1 MTGLPKRPLFRLAL
15 PLLFACCTGL
25 PAFADEASRPQHRIT
40 QSDSYTML
48 EPIYATIVENGSPRG
63 LLMVAIGL
71 DIPDGALRGRVMRI
85 LPLLRDAYVRNMVA
99 FSAAAV
105 RPWQQPDVTMI
116 AQRLQTVTDRELEKK
131 GARVLL
137 AQVAIRMTR

>member
-1 MTGLPKRPLFRLAL
+1 MRSFLRFLVPVLPALAVAL
-15 PLLFACCTGL
+15 PAR
-25 PAFADEASRPQHRIT
+25 ADEASRPQHRIT

-71 DIPDGALRGRVMRI
+71 DIPDAALRSRTMRI
-85 LPLLRDAYVRNMVA
+85 MPVLRDAYVRSLVA

-116 AQRLQTVTDRELEKK
+116 AQRLQGVTDRELEEKD